1 LGKNNTYLLPLLWQK
16 SLDKH
21 SKAICCWCGCDL
33 VLVPRP
39 QPKLRYRLP
48 DNAATVDHILPRSR
62 GGKSSI
68 ISARKNGDMRKSP
81 LRGDY
86 ANVKLCCYRCN
97 NLRDQADNC
106 IGALHCAYAVVGKH
120 KQKITAWLNKLP
132 NSAKTNQGGF
142 IEEA

>member
-1 LGKNNTYLLPLLWQK
+1 M
-16 SLDKH
+16 
-21 SKAICCWCGCDL
+21 
-33 VLVPRP
+33 LVPRP

-48 DNAATVDHILPRSR
+48 ENAATIDHILPRSR

-68 ISARKNGDMRKSP
+68 VAIVSKNGDRR
-81 LRGDY
+81 RGDY

-106 IGALHCAYAVVGKH
+106 IGTLHCAYAVVGKH

-132 NSAKTNQGGF
+132 NSTKTNQGGF